1 MPTKALE
8 DARGAQWRKLIFNA
22 ASNAIA
28 ALTGMT
34 HGQIAESRHSF
45 RLKDVTPLAG
55 ASDDLDFTPEVKG
68 VTDKESM
75 RAPMTGVDGVFHV
88 AGWYK
93 VGVKDKSAG
102 RAVHIDGTRNVLQL
116 MRELC
121 ALPSTRVQ
129 EKRRTATGLTRWGSN
144 ASRSAWRCS
153 ARRS

>member
-1 MPTKALE
+1 MKCFVTGATGFVGGHLVRHLCNAEQEVVARVRDPSRAGELSRIGARL
-8 DARGAQWRKLIFNA
+8 ARG
-22 ASNAIA
+22 
-28 ALTGMT
+28 
-34 HGQIAESRHSF
+34 
-45 RLKDVTPLAG
+45 D
-55 ASDDLDFTPEVKG
+55 

>member
-1 MPTKALE
+1 MKCFVTGATGFLGGHLVRQLCNAEHEVVALVRDPSRAGE
-8 DARGAQWRKLIFNA
+8 LSRIGARLARG
-22 ASNAIA
+22 
-28 ALTGMT
+28 
-34 HGQIAESRHSF
+34 
-45 RLKDVTPLAG
+45 D
-55 ASDDLDFTPEVKG
+55 